1 MTKIP
6 DAMSIEPQDGVQA
19 TATGEVVEGN
29 EFMGIELVGS
39 VGGEGKEDG
48 EIKALEGK
56 QLCRVGVSVTN
67 EQFRRWAVKENKWTL
82 PVDVIL
88 VE

>member
-1 MTKIP
+1 M
-6 DAMSIEPQDGVQA
+6 VQ
-19 TATGEVVEGN
+19 GN
-29 EFMGIELVGS
+29 EFMSIELVDH
-39 VGGEGKEDG
+39 VGGEGRGDEM
-48 EIKALEGK
+48 IQAVEGK

-67 EQFRRWAVKENKWTL
+67 EMFRRWAVKGDKWTL